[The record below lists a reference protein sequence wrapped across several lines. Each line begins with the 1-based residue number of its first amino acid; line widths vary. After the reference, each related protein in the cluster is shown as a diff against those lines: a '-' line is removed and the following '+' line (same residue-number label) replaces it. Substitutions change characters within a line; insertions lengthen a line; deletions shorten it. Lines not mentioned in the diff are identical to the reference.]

1 MYASKKLI
9 PIVWDMDPSELPAW
23 LKSVQA
29 IDNEG
34 GTEVRVELQGQIV
47 SIAQRIKE
55 DKNQAL
61 LILGFCIPGSFCFKS

>member
-1 MYASKKLI
+1 MIQKNLI

-29 IDNEG
+29 IDMREQ
-34 GTEVRVELQGQIV
+34 TLVELQRQIV

-61 LILGFCIPGSFCFKS
+61 LILGAVFLALFVLSRE